1 MFTALIK
8 LLQLCVF
15 YSFYLCFDMIL
26 DNGNGSA
33 QTFWQKLKV
42 LVACIIS
49 PPAFD
54 SLFDRQICLNY
65 SFPISLPIYFY
76 SHYLQQPFRE
86 YQETTIHFSILII
99 KLLYLSVKAPS

>member
-1 MFTALIK
+1 
-8 LLQLCVF
+8 
-15 YSFYLCFDMIL
+15 MIL

-42 LVACIIS
+42 LMAFIIS

-65 SFPISLPIYFY
+65 SFPLKMFY
-76 SHYLQQPFRE
+76 LF
-86 YQETTIHFSILII
+86 
-99 KLLYLSVKAPS
+99 LLTLSSAAI

>member
-8 LLQLCVF
+8 LLWLCVF
-15 YSFYLCFDMIL
+15 CSFYLCFDMIL

-42 LVACIIS
+42 LMAFIIS

-65 SFPISLPIYFY
+65 SFPNVLSIFTHLIFS
-76 SHYLQQPFRE
+76 SHLENTKKLQ
-86 YQETTIHFSILII
+86 YVL
-99 KLLYLSVKAPS
+99 V